1 MSRVEGMP
9 VYAQYDELV
18 SAKLYNLWR
27 RVKLHFKLPLR
38 IPLEGYRDLVM
49 VLEAHEWVVADKS
62 LNDMPVLAWIEF
74 EDQGRDAIHLPV
86 KCKLNHYHFAAS
98 KIHAH
103 SLELME
109 AALEKSLNDET
120 NKLR

>member
-27 RVKLHFKLPLR
+27 RLKLHFVLPLR
-38 IPLEGYRDLVM
+38 VSLEGYRNLVM
-49 VLEAHEWVVADKS
+49 VLEEHEWVCADES
-62 LNDMPVLAWIEF
+62 QNDMPVLAWLEF
-74 EDQGRDAIHLPV
+74 EDQGREAIHLPV
-86 KCKLNHYHFAAS
+86 KCKLNHYHYAAS
-98 KIHAH
+98 KVQAR

-109 AALEKSLNDET
+109 EALEKKLNSGI
-120 NKLR
+120 NKPV

>member
-9 VYAQYDELV
+9 VYAQYDEIV

-27 RVKLHFKLPLR
+27 RLKLHFNLPFR

-49 VLEAHEWVVADKS
+49 VLEEHEWVCADES
-62 LNDMPVLAWIEF
+62 QNDMPVLAWIDF
-74 EDQGRDAIHLPV
+74 EDQEREAIHLPV
-86 KCKLNHYHFAAS
+86 KCTLNHYHYAAS
-98 KIHAH
+98 KVQAA

-109 AALEKSLNDET
+109 SALKKSLSDLN
-120 NKLR
+120 